1 MAELTL
7 DLDRSSPVPLYF
19 QVSRQIEAA
28 IDAGTL
34 APGDRLENEISL
46 ADRWG
51 LSRPTV
57 RRAIQELVEA
67 GLLVRRRGIGTQVV
81 HGRVKRPMDLT
92 SLFDDLARTDQKP
105 TTRLLDRELVPA
117 PAAVAERLGVAAGT
131 PVLHLE
137 RLRRARPTGSAFDH
151 GHLDRVRLRGVG
163 VQAADRLEARGL
175 YELMRAAGVHLRI
188 ATQRIGAR
196 GATAPEARL
205 LGVRKGAPL
214 LTMERVSYDGS
225 GRAVE
230 LGTHAYTAETY
241 SIEMTV
247 VER

>member
-1 MAELTL
+1 MPELTM

-19 QVSRQIEAA
+19 QVSRRIEAA
-28 IDAGTL
+28 IDAGEL

-51 LSRPTV
+51 LSRPTM
-57 RRAIQELVEA
+57 RRAIQELVDK

-92 SLFDDLARTDQKP
+92 SLFDDLTRSDQKP
-105 TTRLLDRELVPA
+105 GTRVLDRELVPA
-117 PAAVAERLGVAAGT
+117 PTAVAERLGVPAGAQ
-131 PVLHLE
+131 VLHLE
-137 RLRRARPTGSAFDH
+137 RLRSARDEPLAVMRNW
-151 GHLDRVRLRGVG
+151 LP
-163 VQAADRLEARGL
+163 ADLAPVLTLEALETRGL
-175 YELMRAAGVHLRI
+175 YELMRGTGVHLRI

-205 LGVRKGAPL
+205 LALRKGAPL
-214 LTMERVSYDGS
+214 LTMERVTYDGS

-230 LGTHAYTAETY
+230 FGSHVYNAETY

>member
-1 MAELTL
+1 MSELTV
-7 DLDRSSPVPLYF
+7 DLDRSSPVPLYY

-28 IDAGTL
+28 IDTGEL

-51 LSRPTV
+51 LSRPTM
-57 RRAIQELVEA
+57 RRAIQELVDK

-92 SLFDDLARTDQKP
+92 SLFDDLTRSDQKP
-105 TTRLLDRELVPA
+105 TTQLLDRELVPA
-117 PAAVAERLGVAAGT
+117 PAAVAERLGVPVGAQ
-131 PVLHLE
+131 VLHIE
-137 RLRRARPTGSAFDH
+137 RLRSAREEPLAVMRNW
-151 GHLDRVRLRGVG
+151 LP
-163 VQAADRLEARGL
+163 ADLAPVLTAEALETRGL
-175 YELMRAAGVHLRI
+175 YELMRGTGVHLRI
-188 ATQRIGAR
+188 ATQRIAAR

-205 LGVRKGAPL
+205 LKVRKGAPL
-214 LTMERVSYDGS
+214 LTMERVTYDGT

-230 LGTHAYTAETY
+230 LGTHAYRAETY

>member
-1 MAELTL
+1 MSDLSV
-7 DLDRSSPVPLYF
+7 DLDRSSPVPLYY

-28 IDAGTL
+28 IDAGEL

-51 LSRPTV
+51 LSRPTL
-57 RRAIQELVEA
+57 RRAIQELVDK

-92 SLFDDLARTDQKP
+92 SLFDDLARSDQQP

-117 PAAVAERLGVAAGT
+117 PAAVAERLGVPAGA

-137 RLRRARPTGSAFDH
+137 RLRSARDEPLA
-151 GHLDRVRLRGVG
+151 VLRNWLP
-163 VQAADRLEARGL
+163 ADLAPVLPAEALETRGL
-175 YELMRAAGVHLRI
+175 YELMRGTGVHLRI

-205 LGVRKGAPL
+205 LKLRKGAPL
-214 LTMERVSYDGS
+214 LTMERVSYDGT

-230 LGTHAYTAETY
+230 LGTHAYHAETY

>member
-1 MAELTL
+1 MADLTV
-7 DLDRSSPVPLYF
+7 DLDRSSPVPLYY

-28 IDAGTL
+28 IDAGDL

-51 LSRPTV
+51 LSRPTM
-57 RRAIQELVEA
+57 RRAIQELVDK

-92 SLFDDLARTDQKP
+92 SLFDDLTRSGQQP
-105 TTRLLDRELVPA
+105 GTRLLARELVPA
-117 PAAVAERLGVAAGT
+117 PAAVAERLGVPAGAQ
-131 PVLHLE
+131 VLHLE
-137 RLRRARPTGSAFDH
+137 RLRSARDEPLAVLRNWLPADLAPTLTAE
-151 GHLDRVRLRGVG
+151 
-163 VQAADRLEARGL
+163 ALESRGL
-175 YELMRAAGVHLRI
+175 YELMRGAGVHLRI
-188 ATQRIGAR
+188 ATQRIAAR

-205 LGVRKGAPL
+205 LTLRKGAPV
-214 LTMERVSYDGS
+214 LTMERVTYDGT

-230 LGTHAYTAETY
+230 LGTHAYHAGTY

>member
-1 MAELTL
+1 MTELTV

-28 IDAGTL
+28 IEAGQL

-51 LSRPTV
+51 LSRPTM
-57 RRAIQELVEA
+57 RRAIQELVDK

-92 SLFDDLARTDQKP
+92 SLFDDLARSDQKP
-105 TTRLLDRELVPA
+105 GTRVLDRELVPA
-117 PAAVAERLGVAAGT
+117 PASVAEQLGVPAGT
-131 PVLHLE
+131 QVLHLE
-137 RLRRARPTGSAFDH
+137 RLRSARDEPLAVMRNW
-151 GHLDRVRLRGVG
+151 LP
-163 VQAADRLEARGL
+163 ADLGPVLTVEALESRGL
-175 YELMRAAGVHLRI
+175 YELMRGTGVHLRI

-196 GATAPEARL
+196 GATAPESRL
-205 LGVRKGAPL
+205 LELRKGAPL
-214 LTMERVSYDGS
+214 LTMERVTYDGS

-230 LGTHAYTAETY
+230 FGSHVYNAQTY

>member
-1 MAELTL
+1 MTELTV

-28 IDAGTL
+28 IDGGQL

-51 LSRPTV
+51 LSRPTM
-57 RRAIQELVEA
+57 RRAIQELVDK

-92 SLFDDLARTDQKP
+92 SLFDDLNRSDQKP
-105 TTRLLDRELVPA
+105 TTRVLDRELVAA
-117 PAAVAERLGVAAGT
+117 PAGVAERLGVPTGT
-131 PVLHLE
+131 QVLQLE
-137 RLRRARPTGSAFDH
+137 RLRSARDEPLAVMRNW
-151 GHLDRVRLRGVG
+151 LP
-163 VQAADRLEARGL
+163 ADLAPVLTAEALETRGL
-175 YELMRAAGVHLRI
+175 YELMRGTGVHLRI
-188 ATQRIGAR
+188 ATQRIAAR
-196 GATAPEARL
+196 GATAAEARL
-205 LGVRKGAPL
+205 LEVRKGAPL
-214 LTMERVSYDGS
+214 LTMERVTYDGS
-225 GRAVE
+225 GAAVE
-230 LGTHAYTAETY
+230 FGSHVYNAETY

>member
-1 MAELTL
+1 MAELTV
-7 DLDRSSPVPLYF
+7 DLDRSSPVPLYY

-28 IDAGTL
+28 IDTGAL

-51 LSRPTV
+51 LSRPTM
-57 RRAIQELVEA
+57 RRAIQELVDK

-92 SLFDDLARTDQKP
+92 SLFDDLTRSDQKP
-105 TTRLLDRELVPA
+105 TTQLLDRELVPA
-117 PAAVAERLGVAAGT
+117 PAAVAERLGLAVGAQ
-131 PVLHLE
+131 VLHLE
-137 RLRRARPTGSAFDH
+137 RLRCARDEPLA
-151 GHLDRVRLRGVG
+151 VLRNWLPADLAPVLT
-163 VQAADRLEARGL
+163 AAALETRGL
-175 YELMRAAGVHLRI
+175 YELMRGTGVHLRI
-188 ATQRIGAR
+188 ATQRIAAR

-205 LGVRKGAPL
+205 LKLRKGAPL
-214 LTMERVSYDGS
+214 LTMERVTYDGT

-230 LGTHAYTAETY
+230 LGTHAYHAETY

>member
-1 MAELTL
+1 MSELTV
-7 DLDRSSPVPLYF
+7 DLDRSSPVPLYY

-28 IDAGTL
+28 IDTGEL
-34 APGDRLENEISL
+34 APGDKLENEISL

-51 LSRPTV
+51 LSRPTM
-57 RRAIQELVEA
+57 RRAIQELVDK

-92 SLFDDLARTDQKP
+92 SLFDDLIRSDQKP
-105 TTRLLDRELVPA
+105 TTQLLDRELVPA
-117 PAAVAERLGVAAGT
+117 PAAVAERLGMPAGAQ
-131 PVLHLE
+131 VLHLE
-137 RLRRARPTGSAFDH
+137 RLRSARDEPLAVMRNWLPADLAPALSAE
-151 GHLDRVRLRGVG
+151 
-163 VQAADRLEARGL
+163 ALETRGL
-175 YELMRAAGVHLRI
+175 YELMRGTGVHLRI
-188 ATQRIGAR
+188 ATQRIAAR

-205 LGVRKGAPL
+205 LKLRKGAPL
-214 LTMERVSYDGS
+214 LTMERVTYDGT

-230 LGTHAYTAETY
+230 LGTHVYHAETY